1 MKVRRNKLVK
11 QVKGTKKISGF
22 KGTYSNEDLQAY
34 LDGEF
39 KHSVLNWN
47 KRVGNGISPDITCT
61 QLMQKIINQSSRLL
75 EEALEGLTAYL
86 EKDTTE
92 RMDALVDIQFVKV
105 MLDAYYEAL
114 DKFSDEDITE
124 ASLSFSEDDLLIL
137 QIVPQMLSPAMI
149 ASQGIDMFS
158 PKRVFIACELI
169 IANNDQKYTSE
180 QDKMLSWKS
189 NLVKGTQIKTTEVD
203 GVDYYSI
210 VRLEDGKVMKSFD
223 FEEVTLDL
231 G

>member
-1 MKVRRNKLVK
+1 MLCKWRNKLVK
-11 QVKGTKKISGF
+11 KIKGF
-22 KGTYSNEDLQAY
+22 KGTFSNEQLQEY
-34 LDGEF
+34 LEGDF
-39 KHSVLNWN
+39 KQSVLNWN
-47 KRVGNGISPDITCT
+47 NRVGNGISPDITCT

-105 MLDAYYEAL
+105 MLDAYYETL
-114 DKFSDEDITE
+114 DNFTDEDITE
-124 ASLSFSEDDLLIL
+124 ASLSFSEDELLIL

-158 PKRVFIACELI
+158 PKKVYICCELI
-169 IANNDQKYTSE
+169 IANNDQKYTND
-180 QDKMLSWKS
+180 QDKMLTWKA
-189 NLVKGTQIKTTEVD
+189 NLVEGTQIKTTEVD
-203 GVDYYSI
+203 GVEYYSI

-223 FEEVTLDL
+223 FEEVKLETY
-231 G
+231 

>member
-1 MKVRRNKLVK
+1 MVNKVKGSK
-11 QVKGTKKISGF
+11 QVKGF
-22 KGTYSNEDLQAY
+22 KGIYSNEDLQAY

-39 KHSVLNWN
+39 KQSVLNWN
-47 KRVGNGISPDITCT
+47 ARVGNGISPDITCT

-75 EEALEGLTAYL
+75 EEMTEGLTAYL

-124 ASLSFSEDDLLIL
+124 ASISFSEDELLIL

-149 ASQGIDMFS
+149 ASQGANLFN

-169 IANNDQKYTSE
+169 IANNDQKYTSD
-180 QDKMLSWKS
+180 QDKMLLWKT
-189 NLVKGTQIKTTEVD
+189 NLVKGTQIKTTEV
-203 GVDYYSI
+203 GEVEYYSI
-210 VRLEDGKVMKSFD
+210 VRLEDGKVMKPFD

>member
-1 MKVRRNKLVK
+1 MVK
-11 QVKGTKKISGF
+11 QVVKGNKKISGF
-22 KGTYSNEDLQAY
+22 KGQYTNEDLQAY
-34 LDGEF
+34 LEGDF
-39 KHSVLNWN
+39 KQSVLNWN
-47 KRVGNGISPDITCT
+47 NRVGNGISPDITCT

-86 EKDTTE
+86 KKDTTE
-92 RMDALVDIQFVKV
+92 RMDALVDVQFVKV
-105 MLDAYYEAL
+105 MLDAYYETL
-114 DKFSDEDITE
+114 DNFTDEDITE
-124 ASLSFSEDDLLIL
+124 ASLSFTEDELLIL

-149 ASQGIDMFS
+149 ASQGANLFS

-169 IANNDQKYTSE
+169 IANNDQKYTSD
-180 QDKMLSWKS
+180 QDKMLTWKA
-189 NLVKGTQIKTTEVD
+189 NLVEGTQIKTTEVD
-203 GVDYYSI
+203 GVEYYSI

>member
-1 MKVRRNKLVK
+1 MVK
-11 QVKGTKKISGF
+11 QVVKGTKKISGF
-22 KGTYSNEDLQAY
+22 KGQYTNEDLQAY
-34 LDGEF
+34 LEGDF
-39 KHSVLNWN
+39 KQSVLNWN
-47 KRVGNGISPDITCT
+47 NRVGNGISPDITCT

-92 RMDALVDIQFVKV
+92 RMDALVDVQFVKV
-105 MLDAYYEAL
+105 MLDAYYETL
-114 DKFSDEDITE
+114 DNFTDEDITE
-124 ASLSFSEDDLLIL
+124 ASLSFSEDELLIL

-149 ASQGIDMFS
+149 ASQGANLFS

-169 IANNDQKYTSE
+169 IANNDQKYTSD

-189 NLVKGTQIKTTEVD
+189 NLVEGTQIKTTEVD
-203 GVDYYSI
+203 GVEYYSI

>member
-1 MKVRRNKLVK
+1 MVKKVN
-11 QVKGTKKISGF
+11 GTKKISGF
-22 KGTYSNEDLQAY
+22 KGTYSNEQLQEY
-34 LDGEF
+34 LEGDF
-39 KHSVLNWN
+39 KQSVLNWN
-47 KRVGNGISPDITCT
+47 NRVGNVISPDITCT

-86 EKDTTE
+86 EKDVTE

-105 MLDAYYEAL
+105 MLDAYYETL
-114 DKFSDEDITE
+114 DKFTDEDITE
-124 ASLSFSEDDLLIL
+124 ASLSFSEDELLIL

-149 ASQGIDMFS
+149 ASQGANLFS

-169 IANNDQKYTSE
+169 IANNDQKYTSD

-189 NLVKGTQIKTTEVD
+189 NLVEGTQIKTTEVD
-203 GVDYYSI
+203 GVEYYSI

>member
-1 MKVRRNKLVK
+1 MKVRRNKLVNK
-11 QVKGTKKISGF
+11 VNGTKKISGF

-39 KHSVLNWN
+39 KQSVLNWN
-47 KRVGNGISPDITCT
+47 ARVGNGISPDITCT

-75 EEALEGLTAYL
+75 EEAVEGLTAYL

-105 MLDAYYEAL
+105 MLDAYYETL
-114 DKFSDEDITE
+114 DKFTDEDITE
-124 ASLSFSEDDLLIL
+124 ASLAFTEDELLIL

-149 ASQGIDMFS
+149 ASQGIDLFS

-169 IANNDQKYTSE
+169 IANNDQKYTSD

-189 NLVKGTQIKTTEVD
+189 NLVEGTQIKTTEVD
-203 GVDYYSI
+203 GVEYYSI

-231 G
+231 E

>member
-1 MKVRRNKLVK
+1 MSKKVK
-11 QVKGTKKISGF
+11 GF
-22 KGTYSNEDLQAY
+22 KGTYSNEDLQEY
-34 LDGEF
+34 LEGEF
-39 KHSVLNWN
+39 KQSVLNWN
-47 KRVGNGISPDITCT
+47 NRVGNGISSDITCT

-105 MLDAYYEAL
+105 MLDAYYETL
-114 DKFSDEDITE
+114 DKFTDEDITE
-124 ASLSFSEDDLLIL
+124 ASLSFSEDELLIL

-149 ASQGIDMFS
+149 ASQGANLFS

-169 IANNDQKYTSE
+169 IANNDQKYTSD
-180 QDKMLSWKS
+180 QDKMLTWKA
-189 NLVKGTQIKTTEVD
+189 NLVEGTQIKTTEVD
-203 GVDYYSI
+203 GVEYYSI